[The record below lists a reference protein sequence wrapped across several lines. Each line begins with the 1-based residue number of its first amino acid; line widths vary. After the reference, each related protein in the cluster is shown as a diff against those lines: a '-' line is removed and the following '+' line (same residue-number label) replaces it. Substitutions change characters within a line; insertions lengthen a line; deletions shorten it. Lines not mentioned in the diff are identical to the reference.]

1 MSNLS
6 QFFGGGGIK
15 SIQTF
20 ESEQTQG
27 VSYPYT
33 TIFWGNASDNYVDIT
48 ISQVDVNKTVL
59 IYNVGDGG
67 RSEVVSNGWVWV
79 GYTGHF
85 ATILNSTTIRVSG
98 PQISYITFPTN
109 PVIVI
114 KASINVQVI
123 EFN

>member
-27 VSYPYT
+27 GGDPYR

-59 IYNVGDGG
+59 IYNVGDSGL
-67 RSEVVSNGWVWV
+67 SYTASNDWV

-98 PQISYITFPTN
+98 PQMSYLIGGPN
-109 PVIVI
+109 VPIAI

>member
-27 VSYPYT
+27 GGDPYK

-59 IYNVGDGG
+59 IYNVGDSGISD
-67 RSEVVSNGWVWV
+67 RAAYNTWV